1 MITTRKM
8 IESRQ
13 NTQLLYVVVYVYSQL
28 NSLRE

>member
-13 NTQLLYVVVYVYSQL
+13 NTQLLYVVVYVDSQL
-28 NSLRE
+28 AT